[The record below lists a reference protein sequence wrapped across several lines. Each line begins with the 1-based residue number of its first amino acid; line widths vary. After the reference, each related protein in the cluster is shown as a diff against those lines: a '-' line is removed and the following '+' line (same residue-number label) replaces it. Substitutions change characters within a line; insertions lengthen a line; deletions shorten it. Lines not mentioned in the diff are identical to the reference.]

1 MMPHEPVL
9 DIMRRTMVNLAFV
22 ERCASRDGPF
32 EVTQLINSFLGALAH
47 PWETLRRELNSISM
61 SDAESQGWPIPRAER
76 TTDQAPTKLG
86 DLIRLLRNGVAHGN
100 ISFLPDEHGQIAVL
114 RIENRDS
121 QGRRTWGV
129 TVTPETMRRFL
140 ERFVALVEDL
150 DKHARQPKAPRRGRR
165 APLPP

>member
-9 DIMRRTMVNLAFV
+9 DIMRRTMANLAFI
-22 ERCASRDGPF
+22 EQRASSDGPF

-47 PWETLRRELNSISM
+47 PWETLRKELNSISI
-61 SDAESQGWPIPRAER
+61 SDAESQGWPIPQPEPTA
-76 TTDQAPTKLG
+76 DQAATTLG

-100 ISFLPDEHGQIAVL
+100 ISFLRGGHGQIAAL
-114 RIENRDS
+114 QIENRNS

-129 TVTPETMRRFL
+129 IVTPETMRRFL

-150 DKHARQPKAPRRGRR
+150 DKHARQPSKIA
-165 APLPP
+165 